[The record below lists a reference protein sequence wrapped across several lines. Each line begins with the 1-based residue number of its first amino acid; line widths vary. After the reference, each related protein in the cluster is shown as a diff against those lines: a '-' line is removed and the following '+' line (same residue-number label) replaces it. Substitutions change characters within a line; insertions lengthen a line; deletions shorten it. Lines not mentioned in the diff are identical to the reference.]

1 MSENQP
7 GPGRVAADHPP
18 STAVVVPLHGEIDL
32 LTLPALSERLDVLT
46 EPPRPDLVLD
56 LRPVAFIDC
65 AGLGV
70 LCRARN
76 RALARQGRLRLVA
89 DTPGF
94 RGLLRATGLS
104 GVFEVLPRLP
114 LSSAQ
119 EPDGTSR

>member
-7 GPGRVAADHPP
+7 GPAQVAADH
-18 STAVVVPLHGEIDL
+18 TLHAAVVVPLHGEIDL
-32 LTLPALSERLDVLT
+32 LTLPALSERLDALT
-46 EPPRPDLVLD
+46 ERPCPDLVLD

-76 RALARQGRLRLVA
+76 RTLARRGQLRLVA

-94 RGLLRATGLS
+94 LGLLRATGLS
-104 GVFEVLPRLP
+104 GVFEVLPRP
-114 LSSAQ
+114 PRS
-119 EPDGTSR
+119 